1 MTSLT
6 DGFSTQLGLF
16 KAVLIMFFM
25 QRLNEGKAV
34 NSWADKTHSLS
45 VKEKAFQGFQELTDL
60 VYCTLLMYCLIR
72 CLCIAMKRFIRHS
85 FLVIKKISVSFF
97 YHISMVLHLSK
108 LCLYSLSV
116 SSKALRTLR
125 VIDMTSEKEEK
136 RNIGC
141 RCRSW
146 RLNSRDPAWVAGV
159 SMWLDPGKAFGCC
172 LGLPTECQRGTFL
185 IVSSGRPQQLH

>member
-25 QRLNEGKAV
+25 QRLNEGKAI

-45 VKEKAFQGFQELTDL
+45 VKEKAFQGFQELTYP
-60 VYCTLLMYCLIR
+60 VCCTLLMYCLIH

-85 FLVIKKISVSFF
+85 FLVIKKSVFHSF
-97 YHISMVLHLSK
+97 IMIRMVLHLSK
-108 LCLYSLSV
+108 WCLHSLSL

-125 VIDMTSEKEEK
+125 VIDITSEKEEK

-141 RCRSW
+141 R
-146 RLNSRDPAWVAGV
+146 
-159 SMWLDPGKAFGCC
+159 
-172 LGLPTECQRGTFL
+172 
-185 IVSSGRPQQLH
+185 

>member
-45 VKEKAFQGFQELTDL
+45 VKEKAFQGFRELTYL

-97 YHISMVLHLSK
+97 YHDKYGLTSFQMMPSFTESK
-108 LCLYSLSV
+108 QQGFENFESNWHYFRERG
-116 SSKALRTLR
+116 K
-125 VIDMTSEKEEK
+125 KK
-136 RNIGC
+136 H
-141 RCRSW
+141 
-146 RLNSRDPAWVAGV
+146 
-159 SMWLDPGKAFGCC
+159 WL
-172 LGLPTECQRGTFL
+172 
-185 IVSSGRPQQLH
+185 